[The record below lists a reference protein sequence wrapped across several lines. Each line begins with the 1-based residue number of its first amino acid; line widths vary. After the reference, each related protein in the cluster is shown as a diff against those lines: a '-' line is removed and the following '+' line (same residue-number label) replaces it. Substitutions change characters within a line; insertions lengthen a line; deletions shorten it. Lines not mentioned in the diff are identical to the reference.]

1 MNGSRKQAL
10 RFKKVLHGI
19 LKNAKKIRF
28 SKKSR
33 GWDVNVFDKGFDR
46 VFEGA
51 DQIVDKYMNLD
62 RKTNKKDIKYDSDS
76 TDLPEHV
83 DPAEA

>member
-1 MNGSRKQAL
+1 ML
-10 RFKKVLHGI
+10 
-19 LKNAKKIRF
+19 
-28 SKKSR
+28 KKSDFQKKSK

-62 RKTNKKDIKYDSDS
+62 RKKNKKDTNYDSDS
-76 TDLPEHV
+76 ADLPEHV
-83 DPAEA
+83 DPAEAE